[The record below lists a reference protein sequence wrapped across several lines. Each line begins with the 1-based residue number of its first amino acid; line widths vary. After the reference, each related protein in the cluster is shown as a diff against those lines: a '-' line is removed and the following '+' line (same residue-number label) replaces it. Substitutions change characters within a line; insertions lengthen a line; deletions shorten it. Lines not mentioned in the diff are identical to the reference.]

1 MEQDPSVHVASPH
14 VWVDLLH
21 AEVVYLLREAGVP
34 VLHVKGPTVQQWLYA
49 EGERPSGDVDVLV
62 SPDRMQDA
70 LDALYTAGFVD
81 RYPGVNRRTSTD
93 HAIAVRRLDP
103 AIGLDEVDVHDR
115 FEGLDAPA
123 VKVFDI
129 LWRHREPAELAH
141 QAVWFPDLPSR
152 AVLVCLNAARDA
164 TAPKPA
170 EDLRRLIA
178 SDIEWDLVLSLAR
191 RLEALPAL
199 RAGLELADGGSELA
213 DRLGLGPVSPEWRL
227 RVTAAPRTAL
237 RLEELRRTPWRA
249 RPSLLARWL
258 VPPPALIRMREP
270 DLPLGWRPLTRAYAR
285 RLGQGARGLPSSVQA
300 FRRATARDRGQ

>member
-21 AEVVYLLREAGVP
+21 AEVAHILREAGVP

-70 LDALYTAGFVD
+70 LDALYAAGFVD
-81 RYPGVNRRTSTD
+81 RYPGVNRQTSTD

-115 FEGLDAPA
+115 FEGLDRLA
-123 VKVFDI
+123 VQAFEV
-129 LWRHREPAELAH
+129 LWAHREPAELAH
-141 QAVWFPDLPSR
+141 QPVWFPDLTSR
-152 AVLVCLNAARDA
+152 AVLICVNAARDA
-164 TAPKPA
+164 TAAKPA

-178 SDIEWDLVLSLAR
+178 SDVEWDLVLSLAR

-237 RLEELRRTPWRA
+237 RLEELRRTRWLG

-258 VPPPALIRMREP
+258 VPRPALVRMREP
-270 DLPLGWRPLTRAYAR
+270 DLAPGWRSLTGAYAR
-285 RLGQGARGLPSSVQA
+285 RLGQGIRGLPGSVQA
-300 FRRATARDRGQ
+300 VRRASGRERGQ